1 MEIEP
6 YDASRLD
13 AIVRLSLRAWKP
25 VFESIAN
32 AMDPEVYREQHPD
45 WRVSRRKAVEPFA
58 RTKTFTSGSHPRA
71 PGPPVSSL

>member
-25 VFESIAN
+25 VFESVAN
-32 AMDPEVYREQHPD
+32 AMDPDVYSE
-45 WRVSRRKAVEPFA
+45 
-58 RTKTFTSGSHPRA
+58 
-71 PGPPVSSL
+71 